1 MAGITHAVTVY
12 GLTAGARIGTGIYIL
27 SGCPYCLRHDIGNR
41 SENKQERNDAVKE
54 AKDKEQ
60 QK

>member
-1 MAGITHAVTVY
+1 MAGITHAVTVHRIP
-12 GLTAGARIGTGIYIL
+12 AGARIGAGICIL

-41 SENKQERNDAVKE
+41 SENKQERNDTVKE